1 VSASLWFVPALLVL
15 GATLLAIG
23 LVYLDD
29 LHSLDLQER
38 WPRAFG
44 AGAEGSRALLSAIA
58 TTMLTVAGTMF
69 SVTLAVLSLAA
80 SNYSPRVLRTFIA
93 DRPTQGVLGVY
104 VAVFAY
110 CLVVLRTI
118 RGGEDE
124 FVPSLA
130 VLGGIVLAFVAIGF
144 LVYFIHHL
152 AASIQASS
160 ILRRLTSGTAAAIE
174 ELFPENLGAEAA
186 EVEEDDG
193 ATAIRAWTPVASEE
207 SGYIVTVDNSGLLAL
222 ARGEGRVVR
231 MALAVGDFAVQ
242 GQPLAYLEGEQPIGE
257 KTRSHLNKCYSFE
270 AQRTIEQD
278 APFGLQEIV
287 DVGLKALSP
296 GINDQSTAILCI
308 DRLSELLVRLARRR
322 IETSLR
328 RDDRA
333 LRVIARGPTF
343 AGLLALAVRD
353 LCEAGAGKPAVL
365 HRLLEALRRIGAATS
380 HAGRRRAL
388 AGEAARIA
396 ECAARTVQP
405 PREREALLAEA
416 DRLARELTA
425 PAPPAAPLAAGPSH
439 S

>member
-15 GATLLAIG
+15 ASTLLAIG

-29 LHSLDLQER
+29 LYSLDLQER
-38 WPRAFG
+38 WPRLFG

-80 SNYSPRVLRTFIA
+80 SNYSPRVLRTFIG
-93 DRPTQGVLGVY
+93 DRPTQAVLGVY

-118 RGGEDE
+118 RGGEEE
-124 FVPSLA
+124 FVPPLA
-130 VLGGIVLAFVAIGF
+130 VLGGIVLAFIAIGF

-160 ILRRLTSGTAAAIE
+160 ILRRLTAGTSEAIG
-174 ELFPENLGAEAA
+174 ELFPEDMGEEEPAADAGAQAS
-186 EVEEDDG
+186 G
-193 ATAIRAWTPVASEE
+193 TWIPVPAGE
-207 SGYIVTVDNSGLLAL
+207 SGYIVSVDNEGLLAL
-222 ARGEGRVVR
+222 ARDEGRVVH
-231 MALAVGDFAVQ
+231 MALAVGDFAVK
-242 GQPLAYLEGEQPIGE
+242 GQPLAYLEGARAVGDE
-257 KTRSHLNKCYSFE
+257 TRAALNKRYSFA

-308 DRLSELLVRLARRR
+308 DRLSELLVLLARRR
-322 IETSLR
+322 IETPLR
-328 RDDRA
+328 RDGEA

-365 HRLLEALRRIGAATS
+365 QRLLEALRRIGAATS
-380 HAGRRRAL
+380 QAGRRRAL
-388 AGEAARIA
+388 AEEAARVA

-405 PREREALLAEA
+405 PQEREALLAQA
-416 DRLARELTA
+416 GRIGRELTA
-425 PAPPAAPLAAGPSH
+425 PAPPAAPLAAGPFH